1 MAERPSTPYRP
12 SAAERAE
19 RRAFEAL
26 LALPKSARKRAAG
39 RPHVV
44 DGGALDPDIATG
56 LKVLGRVGGKEL
68 DERTVDDARTAL
80 AAESWMFAGEP
91 ADVASVEQVTIDGA
105 AHGVDGDIPAFL
117 YRPNPSPVT
126 VVGKHA
132 DAARTPGTAR
142 PCVVYFHGGGWV
154 LGSAQTHD
162 AVARALCADGEVI
175 VLNVDYR
182 RAPEHVFPA
191 AVDDAVA
198 AFRWAHANAERLG
211 IDPERIAVAGDSAGG
226 NLSAVVA
233 QETTRH
239 GGPKPALQMLFVPVT
254 DLTLPRSDS
263 YERFSSGYF
272 LTRAN
277 MDWYEATY
285 LTGSPTLGGSS
296 DVDIDALRA
305 DPRVSPLRATDL
317 DALVAA
323 GLPPAY
329 VAVAGFDP
337 LRDEGIAYARMLER
351 AGVATTLRVHT
362 DAVHPFINILAT
374 DLGRRCMAEAVGAM
388 RTALGVDPA

>member
-39 RPHVV
+39 GPHVV
-44 DGGALDPDIATG
+44 DRGGED
-56 LKVLGRVGGKEL
+56 VFGR
-68 DERTVDDARTAL
+68 
-80 AAESWMFAGEP
+80 
-91 ADVASVEQVTIDGA
+91 
-105 AHGVDGDIPAFL
+105 
-117 YRPNPSPVT
+117 
-126 VVGKHA
+126 
-132 DAARTPGTAR
+132 
-142 PCVVYFHGGGWV
+142 
-154 LGSAQTHD
+154 
-162 AVARALCADGEVI
+162 
-175 VLNVDYR
+175 
-182 RAPEHVFPA
+182 A
-191 AVDDAVA
+191 AVVDVEDDD
-198 AFRWAHANAERLG
+198 L
-211 IDPERIAVAGDSAGG
+211 
-226 NLSAVVA
+226 AVVA

-337 LRDEGIAYARMLER
+337 LRDEGIAYARMLKR